1 MLGVVS
7 VSKKGGTLL
16 SETELKEQ
24 IQVMGADL
32 IGVAKADSPLLKEH
46 GEEPETLLPEAQSL
60 ISIGVT
66 LNRTAVCSGN
76 LLLNRY
82 DTMCVYERINHIC
95 LETTRL
101 LSREGAK
108 AVGVPPYLPVN
119 MGAESKGMK
128 GEINHKTVAAV
139 AGLGGIG
146 LSRLLVTPDFGP
158 FVRLGTVVTDISLI
172 ADQPLEENPCDQCD
186 SCRMACP
193 AEAIQEGGALD
204 YRACASN
211 ALRGGLPGA
220 IGIARKFIGADE
232 TEIKGA
238 IYSSDFWD
246 IWQSAVSGSFYSCSE
261 CMASCPV
268 GSE

>member
-1 MLGVVS
+1 MLS
-7 VSKKGGTLL
+7 V
-16 SETELKEQ
+16 TELKEQ
-24 IQVMGADL
+24 VLEMGADL
-32 IGVAKADSPLLKEH
+32 VGVTRADSPLLREH
-46 GEEPETLLPEAQSL
+46 GEDPERLLPEAQSL
-60 ISIGVT
+60 ISIGVA

-95 LETTRL
+95 LETIRL
-101 LSREGAK
+101 LSRGGAK
-108 AVGVPPYLPVN
+108 AISVPPYLPVN

-128 GEINHKTVAAV
+128 GEINHKTVAAL

-158 FVRLGTVVTDISLI
+158 FVRLGTILTDASLGV
-172 ADQPLEENPCDQCD
+172 DKPLEENPCDQCD

-193 AEAIQEGGALD
+193 AEAIQEGGTLD
-204 YRACASN
+204 YRACATH

-232 TEIKGA
+232 IEIKGA

-246 IWQSAVSGSFYSCSE
+246 IWQSAVSGAFYSCSE
-261 CMASCPV
+261 CMGACPI
-268 GSE
+268 GSD

>member
-1 MLGVVS
+1 MLS
-7 VSKKGGTLL
+7 A
-16 SETELKEQ
+16 TELKEQ

-32 IGVAKADSPLLKEH
+32 VGVAKADSPLLQEH

-60 ISIGVT
+60 ISIGVA
-66 LNRTAVCSGN
+66 LNRAAVCSGN

-158 FVRLGTVVTDISLI
+158 FVRFGTVVTDASLS

-193 AEAIQEGGALD
+193 AEAIQEEGTLD

-220 IGIARKFIGADE
+220 IAIAKKFIGADE

-261 CMASCPV
+261 CMASCPI